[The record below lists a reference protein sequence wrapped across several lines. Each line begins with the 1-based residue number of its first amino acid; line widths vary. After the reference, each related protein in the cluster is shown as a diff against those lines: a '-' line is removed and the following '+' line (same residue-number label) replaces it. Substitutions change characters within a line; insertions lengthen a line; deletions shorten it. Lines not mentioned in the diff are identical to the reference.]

1 MEKNITSLPLQGS
14 LDKVMQLNPV
24 SFDWRTTEFPD
35 MRLSSST
42 QLGFIAQDVEK
53 IIPEVVTT
61 DNNGYK
67 GMSYERITPVLT
79 AAIQEQQKQIEE
91 LKAENELLK
100 NESKFWKQN
109 KFFLTKLNFII

>member
-1 MEKNITSLPLQGS
+1 MH
-14 LDKVMQLNPV
+14 
-24 SFDWRTTEFPD
+24 F
-35 MRLSSST
+35 SSSS
-42 QLGFIAQDVEK
+42 QLGFIAQDMEK

-91 LKAENELLK
+91 LKAENKKL
-100 NESKFWKQN
+100 ESRIKFLEN
-109 KFFLTKLNFII
+109 R